1 MKTKALKLQIE
12 TMHDFK
18 NKVRKELRAID
29 KGKKSL
35 GGDSVSFQ
43 SLDQLRSF
51 LTPKRLELIRAI
63 KHSKPK
69 SIYDLAKKVS
79 RTPENV
85 NQDIALL
92 ERLGL
97 IETTI
102 SKDTRK
108 RRIPRIEYDRM
119 TLEIEV

>member
-1 MKTKALKLQIE
+1 MMKTKALKLQIE

-63 KHSKPK
+63 
-69 SIYDLAKKVS
+69 
-79 RTPENV
+79 
-85 NQDIALL
+85 
-92 ERLGL
+92 
-97 IETTI
+97 
-102 SKDTRK
+102 
-108 RRIPRIEYDRM
+108 
-119 TLEIEV
+119 